1 MREGNTA
8 HAQDCKYH
16 SDRLNAGPAP
26 AIIIAD
32 EDGGLEDDE
41 SEAAS
46 DIESEDELGAAPDTD
61 IEDENEIATGTEIE
75 GDIEVASFVE
85 VEDEIEE
92 IEEEIDDIEESVA
105 AVAARWDRLKRRH

>member
-26 AIIIAD
+26 AIIIPD
-32 EDGGLEDDE
+32 EDDEAEDDE

-46 DIESEDELGAAPDTD
+46 DNEIEDEVGAAPDTD
-61 IEDENEIATGTEIE
+61 VEDENEIATDTEIE
-75 GDIEVASFVE
+75 GDIEVASVNE
-85 VEDEIEE
+85 ILDEIEQF
-92 IEEEIDDIEESVA
+92 EEEIDDIEESVA